1 MPAPPLLGDRARQD
15 EPPFPTEDRQMSIDT
30 PIDTRPLRGEFA
42 GSVIAPGE
50 AGWDAVRQAFNLAV
64 DQRPALVAVA
74 QDARDVAA
82 VVRFAAA
89 RDLRVAPQ
97 STGHNAAPL
106 GDLSR
111 TVLLRT
117 EQMNGFTLDAGARR
131 ARVEAGVTW
140 GPVVDAAS
148 QHGLAALAGSAR
160 EIGVVGYSLGGGV
173 GWLGRRH
180 GLQANAVTAI
190 ELVSAD
196 GELRRV
202 DHDREP
208 DLFWAL
214 RGGGGGFGVVTALEF
229 DLHPVEQVWA
239 GSLFFPFERA
249 SEVLHAWRAWCAT
262 APEEATSTA
271 KLLQLPP
278 LEELPE
284 PLRGRSFAL
293 LQVAC
298 LGDEADGAELIAPLR
313 ALRPAIDTFATV
325 EPGALSYL
333 AMDPED
339 PLPYSG
345 RSALLG
351 DMPAQGFDAF
361 LAAVGPGSGSTL
373 AMAELRQLGGA
384 LGRTHDSH
392 GALDALRGSYLS
404 LLMAALPGP
413 DPDADHLAALERQFA
428 RGRSATA
435 MYETGQYLN
444 FTEQAA
450 APERLWPEET
460 LARLRAVRSAWDP
473 RGLVHANHGAGA

>member
-1 MPAPPLLGDRARQD
+1 
-15 EPPFPTEDRQMSIDT
+15 MSIDA
-30 PIDTRPLRGEFA
+30 PIDTRPLRSGFA
-42 GSVIAPGE
+42 GEVIAPGE
-50 AGWDAVRQAFNLAV
+50 AGWDAARQAFNLAV

-82 VVRFAAA
+82 VVRFAVE
-89 RDLRVAPQ
+89 RELRVAPQ
-97 STGHNAAPL
+97 ATGHNAAPL

-111 TVLLRT
+111 SVLLRT
-117 EQMNGFTLDAGARR
+117 AAMNGFTLDVGARR
-131 ARVEAGVTW
+131 ARAEAGVMW
-140 GPVVDAAS
+140 GAVVDAAS
-148 QHGLAALAGSAR
+148 PHGLAALSGSAR
-160 EIGVVGYSLGGGV
+160 EIGVVGYSLGGGL

-190 ELVSAD
+190 ELVTAD

-202 DHDREP
+202 SHDREP

-214 RGGGGGFGVVTALEF
+214 RGGGGGFGVVTAIEF
-229 DLHPVEQVWA
+229 DLHPVEQVYA
-239 GSLFFPFERA
+239 GSLFFPYEQA
-249 SEVLHAWRAWCAT
+249 SEVLHAWREWCAT
-262 APEEATSTA
+262 APDEVTSTA

-293 LQVAC
+293 LQLAY
-298 LGDEADGAELIAPLR
+298 LGDEAGGSELIAPLR
-313 ALRPAIDTFATV
+313 ALKPAIDTFATV
-325 EPGALSYL
+325 EPSALSYL

-339 PLPYSG
+339 PMPYAG
-345 RSALLG
+345 RSKVLG

-392 GALDALRGSYLS
+392 GALDALRGSYVS
-404 LLMAALPGP
+404 LLMAALPSP
-413 DPDADHLAALERQFA
+413 DPGAEQLAALEEQFA
-428 RGRSATA
+428 RGRDATA
-435 MYETGQYLN
+435 MYELGEYLN
-444 FTEQAA
+444 FTEHAT

-460 LARLRAVRSAWDP
+460 LTRLRAIRAAWDP